1 MSTPDIHTQIDSLD
15 GQNVDYSDPNLYSKL
30 LGYDQQLEDAGQG
43 GSQSTGVADQTFQGD
58 AAQGAATTVDNTAA
72 AGQSDNT
79 NQGAATQ
86 AAATSDAT
94 AGATDQQGADQSQG
108 IEGVATKDGKRII
121 PYAVLEHERREKQQL
136 KDQLKGLQQQLQARA
151 ADTSTEAGDLADR
164 AATDPNSL
172 TDADLQQLEQDFPS
186 LAKPLKVL
194 RAISEKV
201 EGLQQSSQA
210 QAAALPTQQQATQ
223 AQAEPEDEQA
233 AFDNGIADNPLV
245 AKWMSEGGR
254 EWQRAVAID
263 RVLSADPEN
272 ASLTYSQRFA
282 KVQAMVA
289 AEFGIQAPAA
299 PTSAPAG
306 GTSSGA
312 KPANAAPAAPA
323 KQPQTQ
329 QVMPTLTDLGGT
341 GVSVSADPMAGFTP
355 GQMVDAA
362 MEMSEEQLRRMAGL
376 SY

>member
-1 MSTPDIHTQIDSLD
+1 M
-15 GQNVDYSDPNLYSKL
+15 
-30 LGYDQQLEDAGQG
+30 
-43 GSQSTGVADQTFQGD
+43 
-58 AAQGAATTVDNTAA
+58 AQRELATND
-72 AGQSDNT
+72 
-79 NQGAATQ
+79 
-86 AAATSDAT
+86 
-94 AGATDQQGADQSQG
+94 
-108 IEGVATKDGKRII
+108 
-121 PYAVLEHERREKQQL
+121 
-136 KDQLKGLQQQLQARA
+136 
-151 ADTSTEAGDLADR
+151 
-164 AATDPNSL
+164 
-172 TDADLQQLEQDFPS
+172 
-186 LAKPLKVL
+186 
-194 RAISEKV
+194 
-201 EGLQQSSQA
+201 
-210 QAAALPTQQQATQ
+210 QQATQ